1 MPRLVSR
8 DLWLILMSMKGEQD
22 AVLGESLTEL
32 RAAVER
38 RLCLGAR
45 RISGSALF
53 DVRGCTL
60 GSPG

>member
-38 RLCLGAR
+38 RLCV
-45 RISGSALF
+45 SAHGEYRAVPSL
-53 DVRGCTL
+53 T
-60 GSPG
+60 